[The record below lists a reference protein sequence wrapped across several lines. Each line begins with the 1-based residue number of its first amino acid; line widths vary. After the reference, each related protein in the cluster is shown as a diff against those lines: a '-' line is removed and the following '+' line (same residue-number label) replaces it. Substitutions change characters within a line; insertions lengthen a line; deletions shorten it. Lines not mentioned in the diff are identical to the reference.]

1 MYETLLRPHEVSQV
15 SAPLPIGDV
24 AERLRKAEIKREE
37 KRQRQIENNGRQN
50 NKRKRDTSEVGDVA
64 DTDTSKRAKTEAES
78 VATPD
83 IVAADTV
90 DPEVQLEDELSRP
103 SSAPDN
109 LMDSSRVLTE
119 VRGHTS
125 YLTFACLVPDKS
137 AIPSDEAPTA
147 SPDDTP

>member
-15 SAPLPIGDV
+15 SAPLSIGDV
-24 AERLRKAEIKREE
+24 AERLKKAEVKREE

-50 NKRKRDTSEVGDVA
+50 SKRKRDTSEVGDVSDA
-64 DTDTSKRAKTEAES
+64 NTSKRAKTETDS

-90 DPEVQLEDELSRP
+90 DPEVQLSDELSQP
-103 SSAPDN
+103 SSPTDD
-109 LMDSSRVLTE
+109 LMHSSRVLTE

-137 AIPSDEAPTA
+137 AIPTDESPTA
-147 SPDDTP
+147 SSDDTS